1 LRLHFGNHT
10 YATLL
15 RLPNYP
21 SAIAVLGPFPRTS
34 HQKSRITLTAR
45 PKKECAPVLLVGASF
60 GGFSIRIFA
69 FEYSER
75 AAGLVLV
82 DAAHED
88 QGARYAAAGAPEEG
102 IWYARVVPAAAF
114 LGGMRIAG
122 NSLINPEELSS
133 SLRRYAHP
141 LPTKCTCD

>member
-1 LRLHFGNHT
+1 RNCGTSLRLHFGNHT

-21 SAIAVLGPFPRTS
+21 SAIAVLGPLPRTS
-34 HQKSRITLTAR
+34 HHKSRITLTAR

-69 FEYSER
+69 FQYSER

-88 QGARYAAAGAPEEG
+88 QGARTPPPVRRKKAS
-102 IWYARVVPAAAF
+102 
-114 LGGMRIAG
+114 GMRGLCLRLHVSAG
-122 NSLINPEELSS
+122 CEWLVTHS
-133 SLRRYAHP
+133 
-141 LPTKCTCD
+141 